1 VAVLTNRI
9 ASFLLKIFASDS
21 RIRERISDPGAI
33 IQGAG
38 VQPGQ
43 TVLEVGCGRGFFTV
57 PLGETLGREGHLYA
71 LDVTQVAVDYVIQ
84 KVEAAGLSNVSV
96 FKANALNSG
105 VPDGAVDIVLLFG
118 VVPSPTLPLNRL
130 LPEMH
135 RVLKP
140 GGALAVWTAVP
151 GWSPQSI
158 VQSGL
163 FVYVD
168 KRNNSHNFQKV

>member
-1 VAVLTNRI
+1 M
-9 ASFLLKIFASDS
+9 LKIFACDS
-21 RIRERISDPGAI
+21 PLRKRISDPGAI

-57 PLGETLGREGHLYA
+57 LLGETLGQEGRLYA
-71 LDVTQVAVDYVIQ
+71 LDVTQVAVDYVTR
-84 KVEAAGLSNVSV
+84 KVEAAGLSNVRV
-96 FKANALNSG
+96 FKANALDSG
-105 VPDGAVDIVLLFG
+105 LPDGTMDLVLLFG
-118 VVPSPTLPLNRL
+118 VIPSPTLPLSRL

-140 GGALAVWTAVP
+140 GGGLAVWTAVP

-158 VQSGL
+158 AQSGL
-163 FVYVD
+163 FVYVG

>member
-1 VAVLTNRI
+1 MTAMVDGIVRV
-9 ASFLLKIFASDS
+9 LLKVFASDS
-21 RIRERISDPGAI
+21 PIRERISDPLAI

-38 VQPGQ
+38 VQLGR
-43 TVLEVGCGRGFFTV
+43 TVLEVGCGRGFFTI
-57 PLGETLGREGHLYA
+57 PLAKMLGESGHLYA
-71 LDVTQVAVDYVIQ
+71 LDVTQVAVDYVSQ
-84 KVEAAGLSNVSV
+84 KVAAAGLSNVSV
-96 FKANALNSG
+96 FKANALDTG
-105 VPDGAVDIVLLFG
+105 VPDGEIDLVLLFG

-140 GGALAVWTAVP
+140 GGGLAVWTAVP

-163 FVYVD
+163 FEYID
-168 KRNNSHNFQKV
+168 KRSNSHNFQKV